1 MLVARGHMQALLF
14 TLYIQHTFL
23 NLNGKDEPKVLRQLD
38 KISPISNL
46 LFIPEI
52 QFKKAE

>member
-38 KISPISNL
+38 KTSPISNL